1 MEEEANVAAQDL
13 SIAPKY
19 ASPPTTC
26 YLVGGSC
33 LNINNHVAPWE
44 YNFVVSLQIVWPT
57 TTMWPKGEAR

>member
-26 YLVGGSC
+26 YSVGGSLLEHQQSC
-33 LNINNHVAPWE
+33 GPMGIQFVAE
-44 YNFVVSLQIVWPT
+44 STILLFLF
-57 TTMWPKGEAR
+57 K